1 VTRLASH
8 RAGGALP
15 ERRRLG
21 RAERLLRA
29 SGRLVAGL
37 ALVGIVA
44 LLLVNNAQL
53 RTKEAQAVAVTTS
66 LATGTKAIAVN
77 QSFAWG
83 LDPDTT
89 AHALRVTN
97 ECTSAFLLV
106 PLLVVGAVVAAAGG
120 RRFRLRRVLA
130 ATAICAAVAFGINV
144 LRLTMIAWATNE
156 WGEKTG
162 YEWSHVVAGSVV
174 TIIGATTAVAI
185 FFVILISG
193 SKRGRAA
200 CSVI

>member
-1 VTRLASH
+1 MTRALRR
-8 RAGGALP
+8 RAGGAPP

-21 RAERLLRA
+21 RADRLLQA
-29 SGRLVAGL
+29 LGRLVAGL

-44 LLLVNNAQL
+44 VLLINNAL
-53 RTKEAQAVAVTTS
+53 MRAKEAQAVAVTTS

-106 PLLVVGAVVAAAGG
+106 PLLLVGAVVAAAGG
-120 RRFRLRRVLA
+120 RRFRLRRVLT

-144 LRLTMIAWATNE
+144 LRLTMIAWATNK
-156 WGEKTG
+156 WGEKAG

-185 FFVILISG
+185 FLVILMNG

-200 CSVI
+200 CSVT